1 LDILDREKQ
10 FKDLE
15 EEERLLGSKDDGVKD
30 YLSGF
35 KVASI
40 EKKVELPLLNDL
52 GRGPSEESVEE
63 DKDDGDQIFQ
73 KLMAQMKEKEN
84 EDNES
89 QEEEGKVEEAPIVIN
104 IPAPVPTIQTRN
116 QRNGNR
122 NAQVARIE

>member
-1 LDILDREKQ
+1 LDRDKQ
-10 FKDLE
+10 FKALE

-73 KLMAQMKEKEN
+73 KLMAQMKEKEVVEN
-84 EDNES
+84 PQS
-89 QEEEGKVEEAPIVIN
+89 QEVEEEGKVEEAPIVIT
-104 IPAPVPTIQTRN
+104 IQDQVPTIQTRR
-116 QRNGNR
+116 QRYGNK
-122 NAQVARIE
+122 

>member
-1 LDILDREKQ
+1 MDRDKQ
-10 FKDLE
+10 FKALE

-73 KLMAQMKEKEN
+73 KLMAQMKEKEVVEN
-84 EDNES
+84 PQQS
-89 QEEEGKVEEAPIVIN
+89 QEVEEEGKVEEAPIVIS
-104 IPAPVPTIQTRN
+104 IQDPVPTIQTRR
-116 QRNGNR
+116 QRYGNK
-122 NAQVARIE
+122 

>member
-1 LDILDREKQ
+1 LDRDKQ
-10 FKDLE
+10 FKALE

-73 KLMAQMKEKEN
+73 KLMAQMKEKEVVEN
-84 EDNES
+84 PQQS
-89 QEEEGKVEEAPIVIN
+89 QEIEEEGKVEEAPIVIS
-104 IPAPVPTIQTRN
+104 IQDPVPTIQTRR
-116 QRNGNR
+116 QRYGNK
-122 NAQVARIE
+122 

>member
-52 GRGPSEESVEE
+52 GRGTSEESVEE
-63 DKDDGDQIFQ
+63 DKDDNDQIFQ

-84 EDNES
+84 EEIQS
-89 QEEEGKVEEAPIVIN
+89 QEEEGKVEEASIIIN
-104 IPAPVPTIQTRN
+104 IPAPVPTI
-116 QRNGNR
+116 
-122 NAQVARIE
+122 